1 MKNTYQIYN
10 EAIKFSPLWINVL
23 DHWLTGIEA
32 KPFFF
37 RIKAL
42 EYRNQGFF
50 FLFEVSISPP
60 VTPKAG
66 NDKLPTR

>member
-1 MKNTYQIYN
+1 MHLKYTI
-10 EAIKFSPLWINVL
+10 ELKFSPLWINVL
-23 DHWLTGIEA
+23 YHWLTGIEA

-37 RIKAL
+37 QIKAL
-42 EYRNQGFF
+42 EYRNQDFF
-50 FLFEVSISPP
+50 SIFEVSNSLP